1 MGSHSGL
8 QTGNMIKSTL
18 FALVSVA
25 SAQNVLVG
33 PAYGAAPKYVEPE
46 LLPQPYAYQYGVSDD
61 YSNSNFKKQESQD
74 GAGNVAGSFTIAL
87 PDGRIQT
94 PPYAADPVNGYVAE
108 VSYEGTPVYPP
119 EPAEGYGYKPAL
131 VKAAPIYKAAPV
143 IAAPVYRA
151 APVIAASPYRAA
163 PAVAAPVP
171 ASANN

>member
-1 MGSHSGL
+1 MGPYHP
-8 QTGNMIKSTL
+8 
-18 FALVSVA
+18 A
-25 SAQNVLVG
+25 
-33 PAYGAAPKYVEPE
+33 PAYKPAPYKEAKLP
-46 LLPQPYAYQYGVSDD
+46 PQPFAYEYGVADD
-61 YSNSNFKKQESQD
+61 YSKANFKKTETQD
-74 GAGNVAGSFTIAL
+74 AEGKVAGSFTIAL

-94 PPYAADPVNGYVAE
+94 TIYTADPVNGYVAE

-151 APVIAASPYRAA
+151 APVIAASPYIAT

>member
-1 MGSHSGL
+1 M
-8 QTGNMIKSTL
+8 
-18 FALVSVA
+18 
-25 SAQNVLVG
+25 
-33 PAYGAAPKYVEPE
+33 YVETE

-74 GAGNVAGSFTIAL
+74 AAGNVAGSFTIAL

-94 PPYAADPVNGYVAE
+94 TTYTADPVNGYVAE

-119 EPAEGYGYKPAL
+119 EPAEGYGYKPAP
-131 VKAAPIYKAAPV
+131 VYKAAPLV
-143 IAAPVYRA
+143 AAPVYRT

-171 ASANN
+171 ASANNESFNFF